1 MNKVEKVYPIT
12 EYNTSSQY
20 NVFGDNM
27 TFYKVLPFSDVNFG
41 DYAISHHWSDLNMY
55 SNVSYTITNQ
65 PYTDGGLLQS
75 AFENLPSSFMNY
87 GMIVG
92 VINNDQY
99 RVELDGYSFGVRIPM
114 NPSYTG
120 MTSGLSYTTLY
131 SAFIYSPSELT
142 INKKDLC
149 GGTTIDTKTSE
160 SLQQF
165 TSSLGLGSPYVQGVN
180 PSSNSLFDSG
190 IVYLVSD
197 NIYKTFTG
205 GTGSSMSWGYNFSNT
220 TNKYAL
226 GGRTIDIDFSYTQ
239 HQGYYDTIVGLVD
252 TKSGMFYLW
261 DKNIV
266 EGFQWSGFTGNPL
279 TGVTTTSGNT
289 YGIIQDMDTSVSL
302 KVDIIVK
309 PNEFTNT
316 GNLSAIG
323 ESCNTVFTSICLYDE
338 LGNML
343 GVAKPDEAVTI
354 PTDGYSPISLK
365 LPISGAIV
373 ENTKMVT
380 ISL

>member
-1 MNKVEKVYPIT
+1 M
-12 EYNTSSQY
+12 
-20 NVFGDNM
+20 D
-27 TFYKVLPFSDVNFG
+27 
-41 DYAISHHWSDLNMY
+41 
-55 SNVSYTITNQ
+55 
-65 PYTDGGLLQS
+65 
-75 AFENLPSSFMNY
+75 Y

-92 VINNDQY
+92 VVGNDQY
-99 RVELDGYSFGVRIPM
+99 RVELNGYTVGLRIPM

-131 SAFIYSPSELT
+131 GAFISNPSDLKLSPSKLCDGT
-142 INKKDLC
+142 IMDS
-149 GGTTIDTKTSE
+149 KTSE
-160 SLQQF
+160 NLQQF
-165 TSSLGLGSPYVQGVN
+165 TSDLGLGFPYVQGVN
-180 PSSNSLFDSG
+180 YNATRNTNSTALFDSG
-190 IVYLVSD
+190 IVYLFSD
-197 NIYKTFTG
+197 DIYKTFTG

-226 GGRTIDIDFSYTQ
+226 GARTADIDFGYTQ
-239 HQGYYDTIVGLVD
+239 HQGYYDLIVGMIN

-266 EGFQWSGFTGNPL
+266 EGFEWSGFTGNPL

-302 KVDIIVK
+302 QIDIIVK
-309 PNEFTNT
+309 PNEYTNT

-343 GVAKPDEAVTI
+343 GVAKPNEAVTI
-354 PTDGYSPISLK
+354 PTDGYSPFVLN
-365 LPISGAIV
+365 LPISGAI
-373 ENTKMVT
+373 EPDGIWSNGVT
-380 ISL
+380 LVL